1 MAYGKGSAKT
11 DLKRMADLG
20 QTPMTPELAELR
32 RLCLLTVQEMAQA
45 VWPEAIT
52 DPRLSGKEL
61 DRILLRIQ
69 SDASKRGLN
78 NVWAEKMRLLAKP
91 SVTEQWKRAQA
102 RLFGR
107 LKHVSARAEAPAK
120 DGTRRLLNLSEI
132 WTSRLSE
139 ADVAALQALTDQ
151 LDFPAAMRLFR
162 DLRSGD
168 AGLTPLQAEA
178 LREMEAVVSAR
189 SGCPVWGDEA
199 AIQMHLDYRCVR
211 GGADALATALAG
223 LASGLDRS
231 GDGTAVVE
239 ISSHRPRGPAIRV
252 PLRLPRPVAA
262 RHQGDPDQTVRSLV
276 LELGP
281 DLLRPKAVLLRQPR
295 APEIVGAKTV
305 LAEDFGYANTS
316 SMVVV
321 RCADGVSAERV
332 AFAGSKPGKRETRAF
347 LETHVSGAEV
357 EVLERVQISGRAFLA
372 RIAEHADRI
381 DTLRSEIDLGY
392 ARLGRLKGELNR
404 LTGADPRAPVQ
415 EAPEEVTGPEAARY
429 RSMHGRFFRLLNGL
443 ERLKARRRA
452 LYRRIDGLKKSWFG
466 HVANVRAALAERY
479 GAVVASEALTVL
491 AEEKT
496 GPGYKGRTF
505 NKLIN
510 NGAKGQ
516 YTRRAD
522 DTLKWRGVATLKL
535 PSFYTSSTDW
545 RTGTVDK
552 GQRSGSRFLARDGT
566 EWDADLHAA
575 ELLAR
580 WLFLRPKPAAPAAAS
595 TL

>member
-1 MAYGKGSAKT
+1 
-11 DLKRMADLG
+11 
-20 QTPMTPELAELR
+20 
-32 RLCLLTVQEMAQA
+32 
-45 VWPEAIT
+45 
-52 DPRLSGKEL
+52 
-61 DRILLRIQ
+61 
-69 SDASKRGLN
+69 
-78 NVWAEKMRLLAKP
+78 MRLLAKP
-91 SVTEQWKRAQA
+91 AVTEQWKRAQA

-107 LKHVSARAEAPAK
+107 LKHVSARAETPAK
-120 DGTRRLLNLSEI
+120 DGTRRLLNLPEV
-132 WTSRLSE
+132 WTGRLSE
-139 ADVAALQALTDQ
+139 TDVAALQARADP
-151 LDFPAAMRLFR
+151 LDFRAAMSLFR
-162 DLRSGD
+162 ELRSGD
-168 AGLTPLQAEA
+168 AGLTTVQAGA
-178 LREMEAVVSAR
+178 LRDMEAAVSAR
-189 SGCPVWGDEA
+189 FGCPAWGDEA
-199 AIQMHLDYRCVR
+199 AIQLHLDYRCLR
-211 GGADALATALAG
+211 GGANALTTALAG
-223 LASGLDRS
+223 LASGLDGS
-231 GDGTAVVE
+231 GDGTALVDL
-239 ISSHRPRGPAIRV
+239 SSHRPRGPAIRV
-252 PLRLPRPVAA
+252 PVRMPRPVAA
-262 RHQGDPDQTVRSLV
+262 RHQDDPKQTVRSLL

-295 APEIVGAKTV
+295 APEIAGARTV

-321 RCADGVSAERV
+321 RGADGVAADRV
-332 AFAGSKPGKRETRAF
+332 DFAASKPGKRETKAF